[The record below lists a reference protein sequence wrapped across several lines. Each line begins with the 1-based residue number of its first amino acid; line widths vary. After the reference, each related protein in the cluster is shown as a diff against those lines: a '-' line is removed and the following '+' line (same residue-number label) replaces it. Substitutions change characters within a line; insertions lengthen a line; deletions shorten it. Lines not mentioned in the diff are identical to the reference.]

1 MIQPVKEP
9 IRISSKYGWRTIRG
23 KRQFHDGLDYVSD
36 SGDQSVFSIF
46 DGTVVF
52 DFDDYDE
59 ARRWTDNKHSGGNM
73 IVVKYKLAG
82 ADYYVRYLHLISNVV
97 RKGQEVKAG
106 QLLGTYGDVGY
117 SFGAH
122 VHVDVYQFDWK
133 KIDPGMIG
141 LK

>member
-1 MIQPVKEP
+1 MIQPVKSP
-9 IRISSKYGWRTIRG
+9 LRISSKYGWRTLQG
-23 KRQFHDGLDYVSD
+23 KRQFHDGIDYVSD

-46 DGTVVF
+46 DGTVTY

-59 ARRWTDNKHSGGNM
+59 ARRWTDNHQSGGNM
-73 IVVKYKLAG
+73 IIVKYKLAG

-97 RKGQEVKAG
+97 KNGQNVKSG
-106 QLLGTYGDVGY
+106 QILGTYGDVGY

-122 VHVDVYQFDWK
+122 VHVDVYDYRWK

>member
-1 MIQPVKEP
+1 MIQPVKAP
-9 IRISSKYGWRTIRG
+9 LRISSKYGWRTLQG
-23 KRQFHDGLDYVSD
+23 KRQFHDGIDYVSD

-46 DGTVVF
+46 DGTVTF

-59 ARRWTDNKHSGGNM
+59 ARRWTDNHQSGGNM
-73 IVVKYKLAG
+73 IIVKYKLAG

-97 RKGQEVKAG
+97 KNGQNVKSG
-106 QLLGTYGDVGY
+106 QILGTYGDVGY

-122 VHVDVYQFDWK
+122 VHVDVYDYRWK